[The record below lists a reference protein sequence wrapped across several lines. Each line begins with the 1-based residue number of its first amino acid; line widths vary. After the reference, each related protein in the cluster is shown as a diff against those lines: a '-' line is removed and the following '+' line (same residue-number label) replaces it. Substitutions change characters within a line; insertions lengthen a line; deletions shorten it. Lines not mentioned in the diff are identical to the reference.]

1 MKGSDISKLT
11 EINLLADAINNTDA
25 ITFAD
30 NTEKDAFL
38 VRAKLKL
45 EKMLAE
51 FTAN

>member
-11 EINLLADAINNTDA
+11 EINLLAEAINNADS
-25 ITFAD
+25 ITFVD
-30 NTEKDAFL
+30 STEKDAFL
-38 VRAKLKL
+38 IRAKLKL